1 MIIQAHWDGQG
12 LWPASGWEELR
23 KLPVNGPALIV
34 RIEQPRSP
42 KHHKRTFALIS
53 AAYRNWPKHHE
64 FRPQSSDE
72 LRAWLVTKA
81 GKEFRLSRH
90 FPLPEVITPKAMA
103 AFASLVIAEM
113 SRHEFSFLRTGE
125 SSVAVYWP
133 KSMSWSKMDQKEFA
147 PLAQAIAEI
156 IETETGIKETAL
168 LPPRVKEIA

>member
-1 MIIQAHWDGQG
+1 
-12 LWPASGWEELR
+12 
-23 KLPVNGPALIV
+23 
-34 RIEQPRSP
+34 
-42 KHHKRTFALIS
+42 
-53 AAYRNWPKHHE
+53 
-64 FRPQSSDE
+64 
-72 LRAWLVTKA
+72 
-81 GKEFRLSRH
+81 
-90 FPLPEVITPKAMA
+90 VITPKAMA